1 MAVEDC
7 NYAYLISL
15 KYSFSGPL
23 RKLDDPD
30 LSVHQYVL
38 FFGLGFVFFK
48 VSCRHQY
55 ILPPSVVL

>member
-23 RKLDDPD
+23 RKPDDPD

-38 FFGLGFVFFK
+38 FFGLFFCLGFVFF
-48 VSCRHQY
+48 
-55 ILPPSVVL
+55 